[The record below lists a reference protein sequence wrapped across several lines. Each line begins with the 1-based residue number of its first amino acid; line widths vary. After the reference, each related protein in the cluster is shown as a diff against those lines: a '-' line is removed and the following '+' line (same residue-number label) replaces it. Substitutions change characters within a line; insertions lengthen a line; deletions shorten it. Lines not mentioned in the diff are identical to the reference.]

1 MVKHMKRCSN
11 HLSREAQI
19 KNPVRYHLTPMSMPT
34 LTKNKKKKSESQ
46 AITSV
51 GKETE
56 VSYVL
61 LVGI

>member
-1 MVKHMKRCSN
+1 MVIKHMKRCSN
-11 HLSREAQI
+11 HASREAQI
-19 KNPVRYHLTPMSMPT
+19 KNPVRYHLTPRSMPT
-34 LTKNKKKKSESQ
+34 LTKNKNKSESQ

-56 VSYVL
+56 VL